1 MADVTKEESHNDPAD
16 VRRRDLIRRL
26 DAGAW
31 GLFFVWAGIA
41 LYAGFSWGTGLVCF
55 GILILAGQ
63 IARKYFALRIERFWI
78 LAGVLF
84 ILGGV
89 WELFS
94 IQVGLVP
101 ILCIVVGVA
110 LLASAFIGSPGD

>member
-1 MADVTKEESHNDPAD
+1 MGDVAKEQGHNDPTDA
-16 VRRRDLIRRL
+16 RRRILIRRL

-63 IARKYFALRIERFWI
+63 IARKYLGLGIERFWV

-94 IQVGLVP
+94 IRVGLVP
-101 ILCIVVGVA
+101 ILCMVVGVA
-110 LLASAFIGSPGD
+110 LLISAFIGSPGD

>member
-1 MADVTKEESHNDPAD
+1 MDDGTKEESQKDPIEA
-16 VRRRDLIRRL
+16 RRRVILRRL

-31 GLFFVWAGIA
+31 GLFFVWIGIA
-41 LYAGFSWGTGLVCF
+41 LLAGFSWGTGLVGF

-63 IARKYFALRIERFWI
+63 IARRCFGLRFERFWI

-84 ILGGV
+84 VLGGV

-94 IQVGLVP
+94 IRVGLVP
-101 ILCIVVGVA
+101 ILCIVVGVVLLTSA
-110 LLASAFIGSPGD
+110 LIGS

>member
-1 MADVTKEESHNDPAD
+1 MADVVKEEGHNDPTD

-31 GLFFVWAGIA
+31 GLFFVWVGIA
-41 LYAGFSWGTGLVCF
+41 LFAGFSWGTGLVCF

-63 IARKYFALRIERFWI
+63 FARKYFGLKIERFWI

-94 IQVGLVP
+94 IRVGLVP
-101 ILCIVVGVA
+101 VLCIVVGAA
-110 LLASAFIGSPGD
+110 LLISAFIRSPRD

>member
-1 MADVTKEESHNDPAD
+1 MADAAKQDGHNELTDA
-16 VRRRDLIRRL
+16 RRRGLIRRL

-41 LYAGFSWGTGLVCF
+41 LFAGFSWGTGLVCF

-63 IARKYFALRIERFWI
+63 IARKYFALKIERFWI

-94 IQVGLVP
+94 IRVGLVP

-110 LLASAFIGSPGD
+110 FLISAFIGSPGD